1 MELTEE
7 QIKRSYQA
15 LLRQRERAKRN
26 YKKNREAILIKRKEY
41 REKQLEGQ
49 QRNPVGRRKKSS
61 SNYPDVSL
69 TYSEFQDV
77 V

>member
-49 QRNPVGRRKKSS
+49 QRNPVGRPKK
-61 SNYPDVSL
+61 VG
-69 TYSEFQDV
+69 EGEGV
-77 V
+77 

>member
-26 YKKNREAILIKRKEY
+26 YYKNKETILIKRKEY
-41 REKQLEGQ
+41 RKKQLEGQ
-49 QRNPVGRRKKSS
+49 QRNPVGRPKKVGEGEVKT
-61 SNYPDVSL
+61 N
-69 TYSEFQDV
+69 
-77 V
+77 